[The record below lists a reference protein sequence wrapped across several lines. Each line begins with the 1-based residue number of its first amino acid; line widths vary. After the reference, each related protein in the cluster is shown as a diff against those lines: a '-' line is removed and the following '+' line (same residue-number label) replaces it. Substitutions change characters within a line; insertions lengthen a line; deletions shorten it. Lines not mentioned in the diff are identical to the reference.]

1 MAKSVLWVSVRYLR
15 FSIFLSL
22 IVIAT
27 GIFMPFVQVGIGGI
41 GMGGKTALPLYEAMG
56 DLELLES
63 IAARAEAS
71 PARRVAD
78 ALLSRFGR
86 SASQVSEKIADLR
99 STIQDVQEVR
109 DEVEI
114 DTIRSAIKISSN
126 LFLAALVILAW
137 LVLQSISQRSVHK
150 RRAIFTA
157 VLMTIVG
164 VSSCL
169 LFFGVREG
177 LALANEEIGINI
189 LSLASGSYMML
200 VCGITGTIASVA
212 AAVWESRRAKAPLG
226 HSSGRPARL
235 VE

>member
-1 MAKSVLWVSVRYLR
+1 
-15 FSIFLSL
+15 
-22 IVIAT
+22 
-27 GIFMPFVQVGIGGI
+27 MPFVQVGIGGI
-41 GMGGKTALPLYEAMG
+41 GMGGKTALPLYEALG
-56 DLELLES
+56 DLDMLES
-63 IAARAEAS
+63 LAARAEAS

-78 ALLSRFGR
+78 ALMSRFGR

-99 STIQDVQEVR
+99 SAIQDVQEVR

-114 DTIRSAIKISSN
+114 DTLRSAIKISSN
-126 LFLAALVILAW
+126 LFLGALVILAW
-137 LVLQSISQRSVHK
+137 LVLQSISQRSPHK

-177 LALANEEIGINI
+177 LTLANEEIGVNI
-189 LSLASGSYMML
+189 LSLASGAYMML
-200 VCGITGTIASVA
+200 VCGITGTITAIA
-212 AAVWESRRAKAPLG
+212 AAFLESRRAKELLG
-226 HSSGRPARL
+226 HSSETSSGRPARL